1 VSGSPVALPRPVA
14 VVAGEAS
21 GDQLGVRLMA
31 ALRRRLGDDL
41 PFVGVG
47 GPLMSAAGL
56 RSFFPMDDIA
66 VNGFMP
72 VVRRL
77 PSLLARIA
85 TTADRLAEL
94 RPAVAVLI
102 DSPDF
107 NHRVARRLRRL
118 APGVPIIGYVSPTV
132 WAWRPGRARKIRPLM
147 DHLMALLPFEPE
159 AHARL
164 GGPPTTYVGHPLIE
178 RLESLR
184 PGPDEAARRGEG
196 PFTLLVMPGSR
207 QSEVR
212 RLMPAFGET
221 VDRLRAAC
229 PDLEVAVPAVPHLAE
244 TIRAAAASWPAR
256 PEIVLGEQAKL
267 AAFRRARAALTKS
280 GTVTLELALAGVP
293 MVVAYKVGYV
303 EGEIARR
310 LISIDVAS
318 LPNLILG
325 RKAIPEFI
333 DRGWDS
339 GTLAATVAPLL
350 AGGAEREAQLAAFAQ
365 VEARM
370 AVGGLAPSDR
380 AAEIVIA
387 AMRE

>member
-1 VSGSPVALPRPVA
+1 MSISPHRTPRPIA

-21 GDQLGVRLMA
+21 GDQLGVRLVS
-31 ALRRRLGDDL
+31 ALREKLGEDL
-41 PFVGVG
+41 RFVGVG
-47 GPLMSAAGL
+47 GPLMTAAGL
-56 RSFFPMDDIA
+56 QSFFPMADIA

-72 VVRRL
+72 VIKRL
-77 PSLLARIA
+77 PTLLARIRE
-85 TTADRLAEL
+85 TADRLAAL

-118 APGVPIIGYVSPTV
+118 APDVPVVGYVSPTV
-132 WAWRPGRARKIRPLM
+132 WAWRPARARAIRPLM

-159 AHARL
+159 AHVRL

-178 RLESLR
+178 RLGDFR
-184 PGPDEAARRGEG
+184 PDETELARRTTG

-207 QSEVR
+207 LSEVR
-212 RLMPAFGET
+212 RLMPVFGEA
-221 VDRLRAAC
+221 VDRLAASF
-229 PDLEVAVPAVPHLAE
+229 PGLEVVVPAVPHLAAA
-244 TIRAAAASWPAR
+244 IRSAAANWSTTPVLA
-256 PEIVLGEQAKL
+256 LGEVEKL

-293 MVVAYKVGYV
+293 MVVAYRVGYV

-310 LISIDVAS
+310 LISVDVAS

-325 RKAIPEFI
+325 RRAVPEFI
-333 DRGWDS
+333 ERGWDS
-339 GTLAATVAPLL
+339 RTLADELTPLL
-350 AGGAEREAQLAAFAQ
+350 AGGEARDSQLAAFHE

-370 AVGGLAPSDR
+370 SLGGETPSRR
-380 AAEIVIA
+380 AAGIVAA
-387 AMRE
+387 AMSA